1 MDRERPDPADLIR
14 TVSRALR
21 VVEKVAASRSGLTTR
36 QLADSCGFTLATT
49 YHVVRSLEHEGYLV
63 RLEDGRY
70 IPGIT
75 LSDPFGELAAVFR
88 APDIVEESLRR
99 LARDTGYSHFLA
111 RFVQGTVTVTAV
123 VEGSRSPRME
133 NLVVGFDEGAHAT
146 AIGKALLATL
156 HPHQRRA
163 YLKAQGMRRFTEATI
178 TEPDHLEYDIAGYS
192 RAGLFLE
199 WGQYRNGL
207 TCVSTVVA
215 RDPNPVDRV
224 VVGCAMP
231 ITDAHTLGM
240 MALTRRMRRAA
251 TGLAHALRAGYGP
264 GPVAL

>member
-1 MDRERPDPADLIR
+1 VERDRPEPSDLIR

-21 VVEKVAASRSGLTTR
+21 VVDEVTASRSGLTTR
-36 QLADSCGFTLATT
+36 DLAESCGLTLATM
-49 YHVVRSLEHEGYLV
+49 YHLVRSLEHEGYLV
-63 RLEDGRY
+63 RLDDRRY
-70 IPGIT
+70 VPGIP
-75 LSDPFGELAAVFR
+75 LSDPFAELAAVFR
-88 APDIVEESLRR
+88 APDIVDESLRR

-111 RFVQGTVTVTAV
+111 RFVKGKVTVTDV
-123 VEGSRSPRME
+123 VEGSRSPHME
-133 NLVVGFDEGAHAT
+133 NLIVGFDDGAHAT
-146 AIGKALLATL
+146 AVGKALLATL

-163 YLKAQGMRRFTEATI
+163 FLKAHGMRRFTRATI
-178 TEPDHLEYDIAGYS
+178 TEPEHLEYDIAGYS

-199 WGQYRNGL
+199 WGQYRSGL

-215 RDPNPVDRV
+215 RDPDPTHRV

-231 ITDAHTLGM
+231 LADARMLGT
-240 MALTRRMRRAA
+240 MALERRMRRAA